1 MADKEYSSIIDAIL
15 DERDPS
21 WEDAGLAD
29 AEKSGKEQLDR
40 THQYVDEGF
49 LDEIAEGS
57 SRHTQLPSNSKSAVL
72 LNRLSEKDAAA
83 PRLGAG
89 QRARTRLAARPED
102 YENERGSDESLFE
115 EVTMSLGKAESEASV
130 EKRNVTDEEVK
141 RYVRDLLNQG
151 APPAKVAERL
161 RKMGEIELL
170 NKKDNMGMS
179 YLNQNAG
186 LLGLAYLEPNAYMP
200 YQSPTYEREKVG
212 GIGKRAMNI
221 QPVTGPPFYAE
232 CIGCHERKVFGD
244 TKGKRDAFD
253 RPFEKTRE
261 GEGGGFADLEGEPF
275 KAYYCN
281 ECAAGLRTAS
291 KTAESK
297 KDPCPHCNKDVTPE
311 KREGNHYCPE
321 CKKILTVKPKTGGD
335 TGKTGTISVC
345 PICKKTINAVRSTEE
360 HCPNCGGLISYR
372 KASSAD
378 CVRQH
383 NAWKAAGIVPR
394 AQSVKKVA
402 ACEGCAFFRDKT
414 CNLYHLPVV
423 SNAAELAP
431 IVNRMTAGVPA
442 KSKRAALIQIANR
455 EPQRAVAATPAPRP
469 FAKTSQRTIENV
481 RELRQEASAE
491 FDPEAVEAMH
501 KDGASL
507 DEIYRKGSLKVGS
520 VQAGRAVKAFVA
532 SLKEKGTKV
541 ALSQIDCKFLKGKL
555 GIRNAIMGATK
566 CADCTYRS
574 DMHCGLTGGTLLA
587 FPGMEKTG
595 RKTASAPPEDAA
607 TTLREYDLV
616 DKPEQADI
624 DLNEDREGIEMGSKP
639 SAGDL

>member
-232 CIGCHERKVFGD
+232 CMGCGE
-244 TKGKRDAFD
+244 TKLF
-253 RPFEKTRE
+253 
-261 GEGGGFADLEGEPF
+261 GEGIEGVSGEQRNAIGDFADLEGEPF

-281 ECAAGLRTAS
+281 ECAAKFRTAS

-321 CKKILTVKPKTGGD
+321 CKKILTVKPKTG
-335 TGKTGTISVC
+335 SVA
-345 PICKKTINAVRSTEE
+345 T
-360 HCPNCGGLISYR
+360 
-372 KASSAD
+372 SAD

-481 RELRQEASAE
+481 RELRREASAG
-491 FDPEAVEAMH
+491 FGPDTVEAMH

-507 DEIYRKGSLKVGS
+507 DEIYRKGGLKVGS

-607 TTLREYDLV
+607 ATLRDYDLV
-616 DKPEQADI
+616 DRPEQADI